1 MHSKDMQKAIDYIS
15 EVSKRLNKVVIENL
29 DFQKLITT
37 YDKEDTFFYLDPPYF
52 GTERYYTAQFTK
64 EDHIR
69 LREALGK
76 TKGKFLLSYND
87 CEEIKELYEGYH
99 IIQIERHSNLTTK
112 TEKSSKY
119 KEVLIK
125 NY

>member
-1 MHSKDMQKAIDYIS
+1 MRSKDMQKAIDYIS

-64 EDHIR
+64 KDHIR

-99 IIQIERHSNLTTK
+99 II
-112 TEKSSKY
+112 
-119 KEVLIK
+119 
-125 NY
+125 